1 MDISSSTELKAV
13 MMAAISSRKDLEI
26 DLNRATDLDLTAVH
40 LLWSAKRDAAKNG
53 TSFVLVKVP
62 EGVTR
67 ALQYMGVENFT
78 APVNPMTAAA
88 PPAPSA
94 VSSAE
99 LTEAKVES
107 TMAATTTA
115 TTTEPTP
122 AMTPETTIDLTTEPS
137 AEVIAEVSAEANAD
151 VIAE

>member
-26 DLNRATDLDLTAVH
+26 DLNRATDLDLTAVQ
-40 LLWSAKRDAAKNG
+40 LLWSARDAAKNG